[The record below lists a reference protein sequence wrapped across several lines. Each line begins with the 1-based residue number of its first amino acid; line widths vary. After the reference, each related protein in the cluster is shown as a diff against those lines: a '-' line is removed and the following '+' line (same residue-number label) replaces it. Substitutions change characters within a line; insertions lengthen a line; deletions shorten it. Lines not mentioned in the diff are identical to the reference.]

1 MDFISYFKQFSM
13 PKKLFFLIIVLF
25 LFTGCSR
32 EETMED
38 FADRLVTNLAK
49 DDYQS
54 FKKEFLPSRKFMNQL
69 FDKQGQMN
77 YSERQEA
84 LKAMEENSPEL
95 FKRIAWRRIS
105 NDSLR
110 QEIDWS
116 KVEVLRVESE
126 TEVRDDLEGG
136 KVEIFFHHQGIDCSL
151 RFRSV
156 VRGPRGK
163 WKLMNYG
170 DYGCM
175 SGRYSKD
182 KKIEN

>member
-1 MDFISYFKQFSM
+1 MMLKNY
-13 PKKLFFLIIVLF
+13 FLIVASLLI
-25 LFTGCSR
+25 FTSCAKDES
-32 EETMED
+32 MED

-49 DDYQS
+49 DDYYA
-54 FKKEFLPSRKFMNQL
+54 FKKEMLPNPKFVRKL
-69 FDKQGQMN
+69 FKTNANMK
-77 YSERQEA
+77 EA
-84 LKAMEENSPEL
+84 QIKESLKAMEDNSEEL

-116 KVEVLRVESE
+116 KVEVVRVESE
-126 TEVRDDLEGG
+126 TALLDGFEGG
-136 KVEIFFHHQGIDCSL
+136 RVEIFFHHQGIDCSL

-156 VRGPRGK
+156 VRGPDGK
-163 WKLMNYG
+163 WKIMNYG

-182 KKIEN
+182 K